1 MQSTDLTKAIL
12 KTFKTGD
19 EDEAALA
26 DVVRLAKRMKRET
39 FEPLAQRLAEKHY
52 SVPLLEKSTGR
63 LVFDSSAPRYEAAR
77 KRVQRLVK
85 AIYETSQSTEEIEIP
100 AELLKLAQALAKAAN
115 DYEGARSLASK
126 ALAAAFSK

>member
-85 AIYETSQSTEEIEIP
+85 AIYETSQSTEEIEVP
-100 AELLKLAQALAKAAN
+100 AELLKLAKALAKAAN
-115 DYEGARSLASK
+115 EYEGARSLASK
-126 ALAAAFSK
+126 ALAQSW

>member
-1 MQSTDLTKAIL
+1 MQSTALTKAIL

-39 FEPLAQRLAEKHY
+39 FEPLAQRLAENHY

-100 AELLKLAQALAKAAN
+100 AELLKLAKALAKAAN
-115 DYEGARSLASK
+115 EYEGARSLASK
-126 ALAAAFSK
+126 ALAQSW